1 MTDNQRFKQAKFVLD
16 QGDLHQA
23 RKILSELIK
32 EEPGNLEYW
41 LWLSTAVESHKER
54 IFCLRKALEIDPAN
68 QTAQRGLLIFEG
80 SSQPD
85 LKPLELTARDWS
97 SQIDFS
103 QPRQPKS
110 KQKKRKRFQSRYSYV
125 LAGAAALLL
134 ILLVSGVL
142 FPGRGSIFAP
152 RLTITPMTWTPSVN
166 PNLVENQSATPN
178 PVLKTPIGEV
188 LDNPYTPTSVYVN
201 TPHPRYGSYQT
212 AMEAYQRGDFQTML
226 TYMRQT
232 ADQLE
237 TPDIVY
243 LVGEAL
249 RNLERYEEAEKEYD
263 RVLFLDPE
271 FAPAYLSRALVQ
283 KAYNPDAD
291 VKANLDSAIRY
302 DDSFGEAYIERAG
315 YYLKQKDFQL
325 AFADAA
331 EAVNLRPDSQI
342 AHRYYAEAA
351 YGLGQYELALEEAER
366 SLELDINHVPS
377 YFLLGRLYQKKGQPA
392 KAIAYLS
399 KYGPYDGNKT
409 WEYYGALGQSI
420 YQAGGNLEQA
430 KTNLDAAIAVKKDS
444 ADLYLTRSMVNFGLG
459 LVNEAVTDAYAAR
472 NIDRYDLDLTLYLGK
487 LLLETDQSPMAEIY
501 LRICEDLTEDPDYL
515 AEIYFWRAQAKEQNG
530 RFEEAQADWQLLTE
544 LPAESVP
551 EEWLI
556 VAVNKLRIT
565 ITPTLLESDTST
577 PTTAPSAT
585 STPTPSPIPSD
596 TTIPEITAS
605 FTPSPASEQ

>member
-1 MTDNQRFKQAKFVLD
+1 MTENQRFIQAKFVLD

-41 LWLSTAVESHKER
+41 LWLSTAVESRKER
-54 IFCLRKALEIDPAN
+54 IFCLRKALEIDPEN

-80 SSQPD
+80 SSQPG
-85 LKPLELTARDWS
+85 LKPLELTPRDWS

-103 QPRQPKS
+103 QPKQPKT
-110 KQKKRKRFQSRYSYV
+110 KQKKRKRFQSRYSYL

-142 FPGRGSIFAP
+142 FPGRGSIFSP

-166 PNLVENQSATPN
+166 PNLVGNQSATPN
-178 PVLKTPIGEV
+178 PILKTPIGEV
-188 LDNPYTPTSVYVN
+188 LDIPYTPTAVYVN

-212 AMEAYQRGDFQTML
+212 AMDAYQRGDFLTML
-226 TYMRQT
+226 TYIRQT

-271 FAPAYLSRALVQ
+271 FAPAYLSRALIQ
-283 KAYNPDAD
+283 KAYNPNAD

-302 DDSFGEAYIERAG
+302 DEAFGEAYIERAG
-315 YYLKQKDFQL
+315 YFLKQENYQQ

-331 EAVNLRPDSQI
+331 EAVNLRPDSQV
-342 AHRYYAEAA
+342 AHQYYAEAA
-351 YGLGQYELALEEAER
+351 FGLGQYDLALKEAER
-366 SLELDINHVPS
+366 SLELDINHVPT
-377 YFLLGRLYQKKGQPA
+377 YFLLGRLYQEKGQPA

-399 KYGPYDGNKT
+399 KYGPYDDNKS
-409 WEYYGALGQSI
+409 WEYYGALGQAI

-459 LVNEAVTDAYAAR
+459 LENEAVSDAYAAR
-472 NIDRYDLDLTLYLGK
+472 NIDRNDLELTLYLGK
-487 LLLETDQSPMAEIY
+487 LLLETDQSSMAGIY
-501 LRICEDLTEDPDYL
+501 LRICEDLTDDPDYL
-515 AEIYFWRAQAKEQNG
+515 AEIYYWRAQAREQNG

-556 VAVNKLRIT
+556 EAVEKLRIT
-565 ITPTLLESDTST
+565 ITPTFPASEPPT
-577 PTTAPSAT
+577 PTITPSAT
-585 STPTPSPIPSD
+585 STPTPVPEPSE
-596 TTIPEITAS
+596 TSTPGNTAS
-605 FTPSPASEQ
+605 ITPSATSE